1 MYPLVKKF
9 ISIPNTIATSLL
21 VLLTSSSAFAQVAT
35 PPPPGI
41 GDLLARML
49 PMLIMVF
56 FIFYFM
62 VIKPQQQKLKAHED
76 MIKGLKKGD
85 RVATA
90 GGILGRV
97 SDIAEDAITLEIAQ
111 NVKVKFTPSKI
122 TKKIENTESLK
133 NAA

>member
-1 MYPLVKKF
+1 MVKKF